1 MGQRCRSNGRA
12 AVLSPLTFCL
22 TSLGRLILMCRGF
35 SDIRNSKVVSASGTT
50 LLTSGPNWIFLM
62 VRRTELLRENT
73 KKSLLTDH
81 IPKATEKTIALNE
94 ESLIGTVK
102 KIVSLF
108 VHLLVLVFT
117 TESFHLKLHGT
128 FLPDK
133 DKRSTNQPFNLRKL
147 SVFL

>member
-1 MGQRCRSNGRA
+1 MGQRCRCNGRV

-35 SDIRNSKVVSASGTT
+35 SDIRNSKVVSATGTT

-94 ESLIGTVK
+94 ESLIGSVK
-102 KIVSLF
+102 KNSLT
-108 VHLLVLVFT
+108 VCPP
-117 TESFHLKLHGT
+117 SRPGFHY
-128 FLPDK
+128 
-133 DKRSTNQPFNLRKL
+133 RKL
-147 SVFL
+147 SPQTPRHISARQRQAINQPTF